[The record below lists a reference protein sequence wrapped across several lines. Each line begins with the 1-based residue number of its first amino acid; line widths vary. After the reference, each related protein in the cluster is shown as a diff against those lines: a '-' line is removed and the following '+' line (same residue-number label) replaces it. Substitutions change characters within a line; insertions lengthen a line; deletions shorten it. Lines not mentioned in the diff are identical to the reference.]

1 MNNKNID
8 LKENHNENVIEE
20 IKQILSST
28 SMKEKYEGLL
38 NRELILPYNYKTLYK
53 KFENLDVVIKGIKRS
68 KGLPSLNNIQKVL
81 NAKNIIFNFED
92 FQRILYVAPHFYI
105 YKWEKSSNNIKN
117 SQSELIIDIPSNI
130 DQRLKV
136 NNILSCYLNLH

>member
-53 KFENLDVVIKGIKRS
+53 KFENLDIVIKGIKRS
-68 KGLPSLNNIQKVL
+68 KGLPSLNNIQKAL

-105 YKWEKSSNNIKN
+105 YKWEKSSTNIKN
-117 SQSELIIDIPSNI
+117 AQSELIIDIPSNI

-136 NNILSCYLNLH
+136 NKILSFT